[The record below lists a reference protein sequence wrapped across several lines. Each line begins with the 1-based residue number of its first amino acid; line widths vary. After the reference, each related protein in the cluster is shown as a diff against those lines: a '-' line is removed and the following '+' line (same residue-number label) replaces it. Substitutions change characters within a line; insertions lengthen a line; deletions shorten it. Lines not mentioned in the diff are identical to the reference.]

1 MRYTN
6 RILIGIILM
15 FIAIGCLWWGSPTR
29 NGSIQPVLTMMYAFV
44 VFFALGF
51 IFAAM
56 GLLGMEDD
64 YPGFLSAFVLYFI
77 IGALIAVMLYVN
89 GRGQWSLAEAESP
102 TFWAYWI
109 RIMAMWPLELVK
121 MMGWLGYR

>member
-1 MRYTN
+1 MRHTN

-15 FIAIGCLWWGSPTR
+15 FISVGCLWWGSPVHT
-29 NGSIQPVLTMMYAFV
+29 GSVRPIPGMMYAFV
-44 VFFALGF
+44 VLFALGF
-51 IFAAM
+51 MFAAM
-56 GLLGMEDD
+56 GLLAMKDD
-64 YPGFLSAFVLYFI
+64 YAALLSAFVLYFM
-77 IGALIAVMLYVN
+77 IGGLIAVMMYVN

-109 RIMAMWPLELVK
+109 RMMAMWPLELVK